1 MKYDCALGSAEYPVG
16 LYGGRAA
23 WQGSNKRY
31 SSALTAQIACWSKV
45 HGLIPNIPLGC
56 ATISGYTCKLQGR
69 ESSARGLCLAKEH
82 NAVVMV
88 KAFFRITESE
98 LVSVKKATLPEPL
111 HGGTLFPVLISSF
124 QRPPWVELITD
135 YFKVLAILR
144 EFAVKVR
151 PMDWRTRSEQKC
163 WPLMQR
169 VGRYEEVEQAV
180 LGQLFTSSAYSVGL
194 FRYIYHS

>member
-31 SSALTAQIACWSKV
+31 SSALTRPDCILVHGGWVNPQYSVRLRNKFPGTHVSSKV
-45 HGLIPNIPLGC
+45 ERVLLEDC
-56 ATISGYTCKLQGR
+56 VL
-69 ESSARGLCLAKEH
+69 
-82 NAVVMV
+82 VMV

-98 LVSVKKATLPEPL
+98 LLFVKKATLPEPL

-124 QRPPWVELITD
+124 QRPPWVEITD
-135 YFKVLAILR
+135 HFKVVAILR

-151 PMDWRTRSEQKC
+151 PMDWHTRSEQKC
-163 WPLMQR
+163 WTLM
-169 VGRYEEVEQAV
+169 
-180 LGQLFTSSAYSVGL
+180 
-194 FRYIYHS
+194 